1 MPVGEP
7 PEVELKDLRV
17 AFATTFP
24 GFPIAAAIGEAV
36 KELADKLEPLCAAVE
51 EKEISVHGKVLG
63 GEQWHRRIKK
73 PNKAGFIPQ

>member
-36 KELADKLEPLCAAVE
+36 KELADKLEPLCAAM
-51 EKEISVHGKVLG
+51 SRSMPHS
-63 GEQWHRRIKK
+63 
-73 PNKAGFIPQ
+73 